1 MADVLEV
8 PADVA
13 NLAKVRQFVR
23 QAARGRL
30 DRSVIEDLV
39 CAVDEAVT
47 NVIVH
52 GYDGDPGSVEIEAGG
67 SDERL
72 EIRIADRAPRFD
84 PTTVPERDINI
95 PLEDRPRGGMG
106 VRLMRDFADEIRYT
120 PRRGG
125 GNEVTLVKR
134 LDRAGGGHADHG

>member
-1 MADVLEV
+1 MSSTLTIPGEV
-8 PADVA
+8 GR
-13 NLAKVRQFVR
+13 LAEVRAFVR
-23 QAARGRL
+23 EASRGRVAPKL
-30 DRSVIEDLV
+30 LEDLV

-52 GYDGDPGSVEIEAGG
+52 GYDGASGPIEVEVGG
-67 SDERL
+67 DSQNL

-84 PTTVPERDINI
+84 PTKAPEPDLRL
-95 PLEDRPRGGMG
+95 PLERRPLGKMG
-106 VRLMRDFADEIRYT
+106 VHLMREFADELRYA

-134 LDRAGGGHADHG
+134 LPARGGS

>member
-1 MADVLEV
+1 MVLVSETLTV

-13 NLAKVRQFVR
+13 RLAEVRSFLR
-23 QAARGRL
+23 DAARSRL
-30 DRSVIEDLV
+30 PARLVEDLV

-52 GYDGDPGSVEIEAGG
+52 GYGGATGPVEIEVGG
-67 SDERL
+67 DTGTL
-72 EIRIADRAPRFD
+72 EVRIADRAAPFD
-84 PTTVPERDINI
+84 PTQAPEPDLTL
-95 PLEDRPRGGMG
+95 PLERRPLGGMG
-106 VRLMRDFADEIRYT
+106 VHLMREFADELRYA

-134 LDRAGGGHADHG
+134 LPPGGGS